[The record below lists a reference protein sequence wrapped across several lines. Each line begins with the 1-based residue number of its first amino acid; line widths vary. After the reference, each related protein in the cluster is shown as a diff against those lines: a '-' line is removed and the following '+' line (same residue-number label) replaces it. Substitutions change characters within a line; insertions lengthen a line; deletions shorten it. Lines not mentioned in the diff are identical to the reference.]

1 MKKRRK
7 STKQTG
13 KQQLIIV
20 SVVLLLAIISLASAF
35 VFLYKPSTDPGEDL
49 PFSTDTADGPGADT
63 QLGTPSTGDKTPET
77 SGGETVAGPEYKERK
92 DVFNFLLIGYD
103 RAANLAD
110 VIMLMHYD
118 VNAGKVAIMQLPRD
132 TYFAG
137 DSNKPSLNVQFAAYY
152 NRAFNAREKNPA
164 AIAAEKFAQDLEQN
178 LCINIHYTAVMDLD
192 GFVDIV
198 NAIDGVDLYI
208 PYDMK
213 YEDPEQNLYINF
225 KKGQTH
231 LNGKDAEKFVRFREG
246 FIQADIGRGNA
257 QKLFLAAFIDKAK
270 NSISI
275 TNVSLLS
282 SLVSEIISNLTTDVT
297 AADAVYFAKNALSVD
312 MSNITMLTIPGD
324 SVGGYFVINRGATL
338 AAINAHFNVYDN
350 DIIPAIFDKS
360 RNFTSATSTAIA
372 AAYYA
377 ENAALVNEFNAQNIR
392 NNSITIPMKPE
403 N

>member
-1 MKKRRK
+1 MKKIRK
-7 STKQTG
+7 TTQQG
-13 KQQLIIV
+13 AKQQLIIV
-20 SVVLLLAIISLASAF
+20 SVVLLLAIVSLASAF
-35 VFLYKPSTDPGEDL
+35 VFLYKPNSDQGEDL
-49 PFSTDTADGPGADT
+49 PFSTDTALDPGRDT
-63 QLGTPSTGDKTPET
+63 QPPSTGDNTPET
-77 SGGETVAGPEYKERK
+77 SGSDVAAGPVYKERK
-92 DVFNFLLIGYD
+92 DVYNFLLIGYD

-137 DSNKPSLNVQFAAYY
+137 DSNKPALNVQFAAYY

-164 AIAAEKFAQDLEQN
+164 AIAAEKFAQDLEKN

-208 PYDMK
+208 PYDME
-213 YEDPEQNLYINF
+213 YEDPEQNLYIHF

-257 QKLFLAAFIDKAK
+257 QKLFLAAFIEKAK
-270 NSISI
+270 NSVSIS
-275 TNVSLLS
+275 NVSLLS
-282 SLVSEIISNLTTDVT
+282 SLVSEIISNLTTDIT

-312 MSNITMLTIPGD
+312 MSKITMLTVPGD

-377 ENAALVNEFNAQNIR
+377 ENAALINEFNAQNIR
-392 NNSITIPMKPE
+392 KNSITIPMKPE
-403 N
+403 T